1 MTNRRKLKIKHK
13 RTRKTQNRVARMK
26 EDQQT
31 FEDDVAAQGTTYRY
45 RIRGG
50 DCGCGTSSLQHM
62 MSHSDAA
69 TKDPNLIL
77 RGGNGWN
84 GGPNPFYQPS
94 ALYPSYPLNTHQSD
108 PNNPSAIA
116 QTNVVRGGG
125 RSRRRRRSHRR
136 IRKSMRDMRGGGA
149 SWFNDLF
156 FGNSSNPVY
165 QVGTTPGAELQR
177 SILLGKSTESSTF
190 SQMGPSNHNRLYV

>member
-13 RTRKTQNRVARMK
+13 RTRK
-26 EDQQT
+26 
-31 FEDDVAAQGTTYRY
+31 
-45 RIRGG
+45 IRGG

-77 RGGNGWN
+77 RGGDGWN

-125 RSRRRRRSHRR
+125 RSRRKRRRSHSRR

-190 SQMGPSNHNRLYV
+190 SQIGPSNHNRLYV